1 MSAKLPLQTGQRLL
15 VLHEGGGFLEV
26 EDLAWLQGVE
36 PADCDWKSAKIS
48 KGQFGGLVGNAMSVN
63 ILVQLLPRLLHQARL
78 VTSREFKKM
87 EAIAC
92 SLYGPAFGGGV
103 APG

>member
-1 MSAKLPLQTGQRLL
+1 M
-15 VLHEGGGFLEV
+15 

-36 PADCDWKSAKIS
+36 PADCDWKSAKLS
-48 KGQFGGLVGNAMSVN
+48 KGQFAFLVASAMSVN

-78 VTSREFKKM
+78 VTSCEFKKM

-92 SLYGPAFGGGV
+92 SLYGRPR
-103 APG
+103 